1 VPAGDSEAVV
11 VDLKRPAGRPIAE
24 LCSRIRTLGARG
36 TKSRFAFF
44 DAAFFVL
51 SMESDR
57 NQRRRAW
64 VSPQAV
70 LSFRVPFS
78 PRNLK
83 FNRQHVI
90 AENPDGVWF
99 RFVAIGRN
107 DSAEKEK
114 AKQRTMPAM
123 QPRHPMGSCGR
134 VSSRL
139 PLFSPGCVPSIRLPG
154 EVLFF

>member
-1 VPAGDSEAVV
+1 
-11 VDLKRPAGRPIAE
+11 
-24 LCSRIRTLGARG
+24 
-36 TKSRFAFF
+36 
-44 DAAFFVL
+44 
-51 SMESDR
+51 M
-57 NQRRRAW
+57 
-64 VSPQAV
+64 
-70 LSFRVPFS
+70 PFS

-83 FNRQHVI
+83 LNRQHAI

-99 RFVAIGRN
+99 RFVERN
-107 DSAEKEK
+107 DPAEKER